1 VRISGERFRRAS
13 IVGPARLDR
22 RDFQSTHDCETLI
35 SLSFSRSTERVN
47 MLLLLLLLLPLLL
60 ISLHIS
66 FRKPREMSKL
76 STFA

>member
-1 VRISGERFRRAS
+1 M
-13 IVGPARLDR
+13 L
-22 RDFQSTHDCETLI
+22 
-35 SLSFSRSTERVN
+35 
-47 MLLLLLLLLPLLL
+47 LLLLLLLLPLLL